1 MSETRIADVEAEQA
15 CELAVLLESLTGF
28 LRRYVVLSQEQLRV
42 LALWVVHTHVLAAAE
57 VTPYLAVT
65 SAVPG
70 CGKTLLLEVLE
81 PLVARPWK
89 TGRVT
94 PAVLMRR
101 IDAETPTLLLD
112 ESDMAFRGDRE
123 YAAALQGTLN
133 EGYRRRGNHTIC
145 VPRGNSWGY
154 QTFSVFCAK
163 AVAGIG
169 KLPDTVASRSIPVEL
184 QRKTAAETVEEK
196 WEERLWAQAEPLRE
210 ALERFADDQLE
221 ALRQVRPR
229 VPARLQNRQ
238 REVCRP
244 LLAIAELAGEAWPE
258 RTADALLVL
267 MAGKEIG
274 EEAAGIELLA
284 AIREVFA
291 HTGWNEVLSQEL
303 IRQLARDDESAYADW
318 WDEREAKPARGAAR
332 RLANSLR
339 AFGIR
344 SRNLRRE
351 GKGLKGYDRQQ
362 FEDAWARHL
371 PATSDG
377 AATAA
382 TTAQPRQL
390 QTTACRDAPP
400 SVAASST
407 APNPHHKQD
416 VAEVAASRPVRGHW
430 RAPDLQ
436 VRQLLQRYRPE
447 LIRRNDITTPN
458 ERREIALHH
467 LARERH
473 GRAPVPPDPPAD
485 PRVADGNCDDCHR
498 HGACYRYGRFALCG
512 RCCDRRA
519 KARPAA

>member
-1 MSETRIADVEAEQA
+1 MSETRIAGVEVEQA
-15 CELAVLLESLTGF
+15 GELAVLLESLTGF
-28 LRRYVVLSQEQLRV
+28 LRRYVVLSQEQLTV
-42 LALWVVHTHVLAAAE
+42 LALWVVHSHVLAAAE

-123 YAAALQGTLN
+123 YAAVLQGTLN

-184 QRKTAAETVEEK
+184 KRKTAAETVEEK
-196 WEERLWAQAEPLRE
+196 WEERLWAQAEPLCE
-210 ALERFADDQLE
+210 ALQRFAEDQLE
-221 ALRQVRPR
+221 ALRLVTPR

-244 LLAIAELAGEAWPE
+244 LLAIAELAGQGWPD
-258 RTADALLVL
+258 RAAQALLVL
-267 MAGKEIG
+267 MGGKEIG
-274 EEAAGIELLA
+274 EEAAGTELLA
-284 AIREVFA
+284 AIQGVFA
-291 HTGWNEVLSQEL
+291 RAGWDEVLTHEL
-303 IRQLARDDESAYADW
+303 VRQLASDDESAYAEW

-344 SRNLRRE
+344 SRNLRRD
-351 GKGLKGYDRQQ
+351 GKGLKGYDRRQ

-371 PATSDG
+371 PATPDS
-377 AATAA
+377 AATSA
-382 TTAQPRQL
+382 TTAQPCQL
-390 QTTACRDAPP
+390 RATAGRDDSPT
-400 SVAASST
+400 VAASIT
-407 APNPHHKQD
+407 VPNRHHKRD
-416 VAEVAASRPVRGHW
+416 VAEVAASRPVRGRW
-430 RAPDLQ
+430 RTDDLQ
-436 VRQLLQRYRPE
+436 VRELLQRHRPE
-447 LIRRNDITTPN
+447 LIRRNDITTPS

-467 LARERH
+467 LAQERH
-473 GRAPVPPDPPAD
+473 GKALAPLGPAAES
-485 PRVADGNCDDCHR
+485 RVVDGKCDDCPR
-498 HGACYRYGRFALCG
+498 QGARYRYGRFALCR
-512 RCCDRRA
+512 RCCDLRA